1 MNNDKALAIVPHTL
15 DEVRSL
21 ATQFAKSSLLPPDL
35 RGKEADVFVTI
46 LAGAE
51 LGMPPMA
58 ALRGIHVVKG
68 KPILSAD
75 SMVGVVLGR
84 GVAKYFRCT
93 DETPTSVTYET
104 LRDGMP
110 EPQRCTWTMEDAKR
124 AGLQGDNW
132 SKYPRAMLKARCKAA
147 LARDVYPDVL
157 AGCYEEDEAREFAP
171 PAAAK
176 AVVVIDAVAV
186 ETAAHVADD
195 GAARYDAIADGI
207 IAGLMNASDAGDVDA
222 LMKEFSKLPKTDP
235 QALPARARAAEV
247 YRMIKDKISESSHAS
262 KAAP

>member
-1 MNNDKALAIVPHTL
+1 MSNVNSQSQALVPRTL

-21 ATQFAKSSLLPPDL
+21 SAQFAKSALLPADL

-46 LAGAE
+46 LAGQE

-84 GVAKYFRCT
+84 GIARYFRCV
-93 DETPTSVTYET
+93 EESPMSVTYET
-104 LRDGMP
+104 LREGSP

-124 AGLQGDNW
+124 AGLDGDNW
-132 SKYPRAMLKARCKAA
+132 RKYPRAMLKARCKAA

-157 AGCYEEDEAREFAP
+157 AGCYEEHERAEIEGRAIDAEVVAETKTPKPAQLAP
-171 PAAAK
+171 PQHAGP
-176 AVVVIDAVAV
+176 DF
-186 ETAAHVADD
+186 
-195 GAARYDAIADGI
+195 DAIAVQMVEALGMATTMDEI
-207 IAGLMNASDAGDVDA
+207 RIATEIGCGYKAMPKGSDARAKVYAAYKAATDA
-222 LMKEFSKLPKTDP
+222 L
-235 QALPARARAAEV
+235 AEV
-247 YRMIKDKISESSHAS
+247 SSPG
-262 KAAP
+262 AA

>member
-93 DETPTSVTYET
+93 DETPTSVTYEIG
-104 LRDGMP
+104 R
-110 EPQRCTWTMEDAKR
+110 
-124 AGLQGDNW
+124 
-132 SKYPRAMLKARCKAA
+132 
-147 LARDVYPDVL
+147 
-157 AGCYEEDEAREFAP
+157 
-171 PAAAK
+171 
-176 AVVVIDAVAV
+176 
-186 ETAAHVADD
+186 AHV
-195 GAARYDAIADGI
+195 
-207 IAGLMNASDAGDVDA
+207 
-222 LMKEFSKLPKTDP
+222 
-235 QALPARARAAEV
+235 
-247 YRMIKDKISESSHAS
+247 
-262 KAAP
+262 